1 MQVQI
6 AEFGSPEYLASV
18 ELRLQVLRIPLGI
31 AYTRGQLEAERE
43 EFHFVA
49 LDSGAVVGVL
59 LMAPQ
64 SRGLVKMR
72 QVAVAAD
79 RQGAGIGRAL
89 VAASEAW
96 AARQGYSRIELH
108 ARETAVPFYER
119 LGYAVFDSPFTEIG
133 LPHRKMGK
141 DL

>member
-6 AEFGSPEYLASV
+6 AEFGSPYYAASV

-43 EFHFVA
+43 EIHFVA
-49 LDSGAVVGVL
+49 LDSDAVVGVL

-64 SRGLVKMR
+64 NSTLAKMR

-89 VAASEAW
+89 VEASEAW
-96 AARQGYSRIELH
+96 ATLRGFGRIELH
-108 ARETAVPFYER
+108 ARETAVPFYTA
-119 LGYAVFDSPFTEIG
+119 LGYAVFDVPFTEIG